1 MRGNVAWTG
10 GTALAFG
17 VLLGVIAE
25 RLARNSPNATVRA
38 ASAPPADPL
47 EIETPP
53 AEHTS
58 VTDVLERYRAAAAV

>member
-10 GTALAFG
+10 GIALAFG

-25 RLARNSPNATVRA
+25 RLARNSPIPTVQPV
-38 ASAPPADPL
+38 SVPPADPL